1 MTAKRRRPSG
11 RQSRPF
17 YHEFAWAFDLVI
29 DRPVERDCAAIVNWL
44 VERGVVPGSMLLDA
58 GCGTGRYAREL
69 GRRGY
74 LVHGI
79 DVSLDLLE
87 EAQRAPTQQAA
98 QVTFTSGNILTLP
111 ASRYDAVLCRGVL
124 NDLVDDG
131 DRRSAF
137 ASFARALRR
146 SGVLILDVRDWD
158 ATVIRKEREP
168 LFRKRVD
175 TSRGKLTFTSVTE
188 LDRERHQLI
197 VRESHALEAR
207 GRERVVEHEFVMK
220 CWTMAELQS
229 LLDLNGFGLVST
241 FGAYDPAIGP
251 GATDRLVVVAQ
262 LANKS

>member
-1 MTAKRRRPSG
+1 MTAERRRDSG

-17 YHEFAWAFDLVI
+17 YHEFAWAFDLII
-29 DRPVERDCAAIVNWL
+29 DRPVERDCAVIVNWL
-44 VERGVVPGSMLLDA
+44 VERGVVPGSTLLDA

-69 GRRGY
+69 ARRGY

-87 EAQRAPTQQAA
+87 EAKRSAGQSPQI
-98 QVTFTSGNILTLP
+98 TFTPGNILALP
-111 ASRYDAVLCRGVL
+111 ASRDDAVLCRGVL

-137 ASFARALRR
+137 ASFAQALRR
-146 SGVLILDVRDWD
+146 NGVLILDVRDWD
-158 ATVIRKEREP
+158 ATANRKQREP

-188 LDRERHQLI
+188 LDREHHQLI
-197 VRESHALEAR
+197 VRESHALESH
-207 GRERVVEHEFVMK
+207 GRERVVKHEFVMK
-220 CWTMAELQS
+220 CWTMAELES

-241 FGAYDPAIGP
+241 FGAYDPAIGL

-262 LANKS
+262 LATKT